1 MKKFNYLKILNSPFK
16 PFKLKWYIGKAAVG
30 TPYFFPRKWVKATPE
45 LARKAT
51 LEYIER
57 EESFNKL
64 NPNYARKIKPYD
76 EMYQEKLRYQFPVPL
91 KVGFS
96 SCDLGYKTKWTS
108 DDFRFEWSPVYT
120 FVFFGYQI
128 ALTIQAPNDADA
140 YWEAWLYYEL
150 RTDKTKSKQER
161 IEQCMKE
168 FPQTWTIYHKKPT
181 EYKET
186 VNKYEDILKNKYKP
200 KGE

>member
-16 PFKLKWYIGKAAVG
+16 PFKLKWYIGKTCIGV
-30 TPYFFPRKWVKATPE
+30 PYFFPRKIVGDK
-45 LARKAT
+45 
-51 LEYIER
+51 
-57 EESFNKL
+57 F
-64 NPNYARKIKPYD
+64 
-76 EMYQEKLRYQFPVPL
+76 VPL

-96 SCDLGYKTKWTS
+96 SCDLGYKTKWDS
-108 DDFRFEWSPVYT
+108 DDFRFEWSPVYS

-128 ALTIQAPNDADA
+128 ALTIAAPNDADA

-168 FPQTWTIYHKKPT
+168 FPRTYTIYYKKPK
-181 EYKET
+181 EYTET
-186 VNKYEDILKNKYKP
+186 VNKYENILKNKYKP
-200 KGE
+200 KG

>member
-16 PFKLKWYIGKAAVG
+16 PFKLKWYIGKTAVG
-30 TPYFFPRKWVKATPE
+30 VPYFFPRKIVGDK
-45 LARKAT
+45 
-51 LEYIER
+51 
-57 EESFNKL
+57 FV
-64 NPNYARKIKPYD
+64 
-76 EMYQEKLRYQFPVPL
+76 QL

-96 SCDLGYKTKWTS
+96 SCDLGYKTKWS
-108 DDFRFEWSPVYT
+108 ENGFRFEWSPVYS

-128 ALTIQAPNDADA
+128 ALIIAAPDDADA
-140 YWEAWLYYEL
+140 YWSSWLYYDL

-186 VNKYEDILKNKYKP
+186 VNKYENILKNKYKP
-200 KGE
+200 DEDRGLKDSE